1 MHSDFSMPT
10 VRSGSAILLVAV
22 MSCYIARE
30 SAAQPVLDTTRSTLS
45 GVYTEAQAVRGNTVF
60 LGYCRSCHAPIEH
73 TGLTFKRQWVGR
85 TVMDMFEY
93 VSQTMP
99 TNDPGSLSA
108 QDNADVVAYLLRL
121 NLMPAGITE
130 LPTDGAVLKMIRIV
144 APVEKPAGK
153 TSLPQ
158 TPRTAPLP
166 VHSP

>member
-1 MHSDFSMPT
+1 
-10 VRSGSAILLVAV
+10 
-22 MSCYIARE
+22 
-30 SAAQPVLDTTRSTLS
+30 
-45 GVYTEAQAVRGNTVF
+45 
-60 LGYCRSCHAPIEH
+60 
-73 TGLTFKRQWVGR
+73 
-85 TVMDMFEY
+85 MDMFEY
-93 VSQTMP
+93 VSQSMP

-121 NLMPAGITE
+121 NSMPAGMTE